1 MAPWLLT
8 GIRGVAGWPLLWRVF
23 VYFTEAG
30 AFVFGSGLAIVPFL
44 YGTVV
49 EQYQWLTQ
57 REFVDAVAVA
67 MITPGP
73 VVITVAFI
81 GYLVAGPLGAVAA
94 AIGVFLPCYLFVI
107 IPAPYYERFATKKGI
122 SDFVAGVT
130 SAAVGA
136 IAGSVVVLGRRALV
150 DWKSALICA
159 ITFVLVLWA
168 KRIPEPVLIVAAAIA
183 GLLLR

>member
-1 MAPWLLT
+1 M
-8 GIRGVAGWPLLWRVF
+8 
-23 VYFTEAG
+23 
-30 AFVFGSGLAIVPFL
+30 
-44 YGTVV
+44 
-49 EQYQWLTQ
+49 
-57 REFVDAVAVA
+57 
-67 MITPGP
+67 
-73 VVITVAFI
+73 
-81 GYLVAGPLGAVAA
+81 
-94 AIGVFLPCYLFVI
+94 I